1 MISFGFTPGGE
12 DYRKSFQT
20 YYRENWIPSILFP
33 VYILLVGIFL
43 FIAGSYGTSG
53 LGNTLYFGLFFAFVA
68 VFYVLFVF
76 VINPR
81 IIAARAA
88 KDERMSS
95 PVQYEVTDEQMV
107 VRTTFSEIKT
117 DWGQFQKVI
126 DGKEVILL
134 LHHGNVRLF
143 QFIPKRAFASPDDER
158 AFVELAR
165 RKVVPA
171 QSRFDWS
178 NPAFRMAVIGG
189 LIFLALICL
198 ITSWSFLSF

>member
-1 MISFGFTPGGE
+1 MISFGFTPTGE
-12 DYRKSFQT
+12 DYRKSFMA
-20 YYRENWIPSILFP
+20 YYRANWIPSILFP
-33 VYILLVGIFL
+33 GYILLVGVFL

-53 LGNTLYFGLFFAFVA
+53 FGSTLYFGVLFAFVA

-81 IIAARAA
+81 LIAARAV

-95 PVQYEVTDEQMV
+95 PVQYEVTNEQIA
-107 VRTTFSEIKT
+107 VRTGFSEIKT
-117 DWGQFQKVI
+117 DWGHFQMVI
-126 DGKEVILL
+126 DGKEIILL
-134 LHHGNVRLF
+134 LHHANARMF

-171 QSRFDWS
+171 KSRFDWS
-178 NPAFRMAVIGG
+178 NPATRLAVIGG
-189 LIFLALICL
+189 LIFLTLICL
-198 ITSWSFLSF
+198 VVSWSFLSF